1 MHLKRWITALI
12 ALPLLIIV
20 IIKGGSTLFTL
31 CVAVVCVLT
40 LWEYFRIVYHNHSPS
55 VPSVFPILAF
65 LISVAMIT
73 MVQNHGFKAVTALI
87 TINIIG
93 VAFLS
98 ILRFKLSQDAPVVAA
113 KQVFGVVYIGLF
125 LTFAVL
131 LHAAD
136 DGIHWVLLIL
146 LVIAAGDTGAY
157 YAGSYLG
164 RHKLCPS
171 VSPKKTIEGAIG
183 GLLANLIIGIA
194 YKMFF
199 LPSLTLWGCALL
211 VLVVGGVGQAGD
223 LFESE
228 FKRAA
233 DIKDSGTLLPGH
245 GGFFDRI
252 DALLFALPT
261 AYLLKEYILL

>member
-12 ALPLLIIV
+12 ALPLLILL
-20 IIKGGSTLFTL
+20 IIKGGNVLFTFF
-31 CVAVVCVLT
+31 VAAVCVLT
-40 LWEYFRIVYHNHSPS
+40 LWEFFRIVYQNHSPS
-55 VPSVFPILAF
+55 VPPVFSIWAYV
-65 LISVAMIT
+65 ISVAIILT
-73 MVQNHGFKAVTALI
+73 VQYQGFNAVVALI
-87 TINIIG
+87 ALDIIG

-98 ILRFKLSQDAPVVAA
+98 IFRFKLSQDAPVVAV

-125 LTFAVL
+125 LSFAVQ
-131 LHAAD
+131 LHAET
-136 DGIHWVLLIL
+136 DGIHWVLLTL

-171 VSPKKTIEGAIG
+171 VSPKKTIEGAMG
-183 GLLANLIIGIA
+183 GLLANLIVGIA
-194 YKMFF
+194 YKVLFIS
-199 LPSLTLWGCALL
+199 SLSIWGCAFL
-211 VLVVGGVGQAGD
+211 VLVVGAVGQAGD

-233 DIKDSGTLLPGH
+233 NIKDSGTLLPGH

-261 AYLLKEYILL
+261 AYIFKEYILL